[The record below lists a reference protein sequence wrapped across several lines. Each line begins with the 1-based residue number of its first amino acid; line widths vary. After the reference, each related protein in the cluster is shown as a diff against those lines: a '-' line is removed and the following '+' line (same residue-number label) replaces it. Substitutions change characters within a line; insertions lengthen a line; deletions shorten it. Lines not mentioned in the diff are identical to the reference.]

1 MKGNNMENGSIE
13 DGMMMIVAGVAF
25 IAGVAFTITVAI
37 AFWLN

>member
-1 MKGNNMENGSIE
+1 MKGNNMENGYIE
-13 DGMMMIVAGVAF
+13 DGMMMI